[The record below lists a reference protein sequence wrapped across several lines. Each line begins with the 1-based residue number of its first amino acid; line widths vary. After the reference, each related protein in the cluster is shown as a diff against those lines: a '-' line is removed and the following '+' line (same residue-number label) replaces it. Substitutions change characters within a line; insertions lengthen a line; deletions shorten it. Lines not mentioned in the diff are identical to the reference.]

1 MMEIV
6 GYKTEDGFKFFFNEK
21 GELTD
26 GDITF
31 VSSKTLLADIDA
43 EPIYVSEVFELYR
56 K

>member
-26 GDITF
+26 GDITIENAE
-31 VSSKTLLADIDA
+31 TLLADIDA
-43 EPIYVSEVFELYR
+43 EPIYINEVLELYR